1 MFGNV
6 SLNHEQYLEYIAKH
20 LIDSAIGTATKLP
33 KQIKVSGQKVD
44 TEKRLS
50 ERHFPSR
57 IQEQQMSKHT
67 KPVQL
72 CFACNFSKTKCK
84 QIVGRVENFKHK
96 FTSYCCPDCDVPLCV
111 EPCFC
116 IFHFEKNYE
125 KHIIDLCLEDLL
137 SK

>member
-6 SLNHEQYLEYIAKH
+6 SLNHEQYLEYIAKN

-33 KQIKVSGQKVD
+33 KQIKVSGQNVD

-50 ERHFPSR
+50 ERHFPSC
-57 IQEQQMSKHT
+57 IQGQQMSKHT

-84 QIVGRVENFKHK
+84 QIIGRVENFKHK
-96 FTSYCCPDCDVPLCV
+96 FTSYCCPDCDIPLCV

-116 IFHFEKNYE
+116 IFRSEKNYE